1 MSEEMGR
8 EFGWDDEIQND
19 SPDYVTLPE
28 GDYDFEVLS
37 FERGRYAGGDKI
49 PPCNMAVLKLKIEGP
64 QGVSTFNHRLYL
76 HSKTEGLL
84 CAFFT
89 AIGQRKHGER
99 SKMNWNTVTGAK
111 GRAKIEVRTW
121 HNDKGD
127 EFTSNQVKRFYDP
140 EEAPAAAPAPAPQQ
154 TWQPGK
160 F

>member
-1 MSEEMGR
+1 MNEELGR
-8 EFGWDDEIQND
+8 EFGWDDEIQYD
-19 SPDYVTLPE
+19 GPDYVTLPE

-37 FERGRYAGGDKI
+37 FERERYAGGPKI

-64 QGVSTFNHRLYL
+64 QGVSTFSHRLYL
-76 HSKTEGLL
+76 HSKMEGLL

-111 GRAKIEVRTW
+111 GRAKITVRSW
-121 HNDKGD
+121 RNDKGD
-127 EFTSNQVKRFYDP
+127 EFTSNQVKHFYDP
-140 EEAPAAAPAPAPQQ
+140 DDAPSSSAAAPQQ